1 MTRRTAVQAEK
12 ELRDNARLLRWWK
25 AWHREQ
31 REAVLAGPHGA
42 VLAELFRMVKNLQHV
57 QPAQLIGFARSID
70 WVTIDAD
77 TKLIVLHEF
86 NTAVTRFRDKRGLEP
101 IDDTVEDEPPFRT
114 FKAMLFP
121 SSRAP
126 TGAQPGMSIRN
137 SAA

>member
-1 MTRRTAVQAEK
+1 MNHHRSEK
-12 ELRDNARLLRWWK
+12 LDRKLADNERLLRWWK
-25 AWHREQ
+25 KFHTEEKA
-31 REAVLAGPHGA
+31 AVLVGPHGA
-42 VLAELFRMVKNLQHV
+42 MLAELFRMFKNLQHV

-70 WVTIDAD
+70 WMAIDAD

>member
-1 MTRRTAVQAEK
+1 MRRRSTAQEK
-12 ELRDNARLLRWWK
+12 KLADNERLLRWWK
-25 AWHREQ
+25 KFHREE
-31 REAVLAGPHGA
+31 RDLALAGPHGA
-42 VLAELFRMVKNLQHV
+42 VLAELFRMFKNLQHV

>member
-57 QPAQLIGFARSID
+57 QPAQLIGLARSID
-70 WVTIDAD
+70 WAGIDAD
-77 TKLIVLHEF
+77 TKLTVLHEF
-86 NTAVTRFRDKRGLEP
+86 NAAITRLRERHNMEP

-114 FKAMLFP
+114 LKAILFP
-121 SSRAP
+121 ARAP
-126 TGAQPGMSIRN
+126 AGAKPGLSIREP
-137 SAA
+137 AA

>member
-42 VLAELFRMVKNLQHV
+42 GLAELFRMVKNLQHV

-70 WVTIDAD
+70 WAVIDTD
-77 TKLIVLHEF
+77 TKLVTLHEF
-86 NTAVTRFRDKRGLEP
+86 NAAITRLRERHNMEP
-101 IDDTVEDEPPFRT
+101 IDDTVEDEPPFRQL
-114 FKAMLFP
+114 KAILFP
-121 SSRAP
+121 PNGAP
-126 TGAQPGMSIRN
+126 TGAKPGTSIRN